1 MFTFFIFFLFI
12 SIFRRIHL
20 IYNYEYI
27 LIIYLNFIFNDFSE
41 NFFCFFFL
49 NNIII
54 YKKLIIL
61 YVILVY
67 RSIFRLYIFKK

>member
-41 NFFCFFFL
+41 NFFFFFFL
-49 NNIII
+49 KQHNYLQKINYFI
-54 YKKLIIL
+54 
-61 YVILVY
+61 
-67 RSIFRLYIFKK
+67 RNFSIS